1 MSNILS
7 ESEALLRQQQE
18 VEASPFMKRVFVN
31 TEQTSNAIHL
41 SWLHPR
47 NLKKREQKRELEE
60 SKETITQRELSY
72 VLEYGVGVRVNNE
85 EQFRQIYKGPQ
96 HKCIITDLNPKT
108 IYRFRVAP
116 VRKNN
121 EKESQGEWS

>member
-1 MSNILS
+1 M
-7 ESEALLRQQQE
+7 
-18 VEASPFMKRVFVN
+18 
-31 TEQTSNAIHL
+31 
-41 SWLHPR
+41 
-47 NLKKREQKRELEE
+47 
-60 SKETITQRELSY
+60 
-72 VLEYGVGVRVNNE
+72 LEYSVGVRVNNE

-121 EKESQGEWS
+121 EKETQGEWSEIVEVMTRDAIAVETRSMGKHARLANKAIIFER